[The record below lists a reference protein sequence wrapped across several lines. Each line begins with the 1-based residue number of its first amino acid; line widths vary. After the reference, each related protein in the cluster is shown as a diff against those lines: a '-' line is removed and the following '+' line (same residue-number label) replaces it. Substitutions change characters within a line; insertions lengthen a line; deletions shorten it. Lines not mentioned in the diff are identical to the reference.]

1 MTKRHTQLKRL
12 QKILKRRKQLSLDG
26 TNQQASVVESFQKEN
41 KSDNSDRTPQK
52 FRKKENRRDTT
63 RGKSKSEKK
72 KLSCQEDDAEK
83 IGQKIWEKDHNF
95 NV

>member
-41 KSDNSDRTPQK
+41 KSDNSDRTCLVL
-52 FRKKENRRDTT
+52 
-63 RGKSKSEKK
+63 EKVD
-72 KLSCQEDDAEK
+72 S
-83 IGQKIWEKDHNF
+83 
-95 NV
+95 

>member
-1 MTKRHTQLKRL
+1 M
-12 QKILKRRKQLSLDG
+12 DG
-26 TNQQASVVESFQKEN
+26 TNQQASVVEVFK
-41 KSDNSDRTPQK
+41 KRTSQTTPTEPHK
-52 FRKKENRRDTT
+52 NFAKKENRRDTT

-72 KLSCQEDDAEK
+72 KLSCQKDDAEK

>member
-52 FRKKENRRDTT
+52 NRRDTT

-72 KLSCQEDDAEK
+72 KLSCQKDDAEK